1 MIYDNLTHA
10 AIYHGLGPRFQ
21 QAFDYLARFD
31 PTNIDGRVT
40 LDGDNLF
47 ALVQS
52 YQTAP
57 ASTKQFESHRLYADI
72 QYIAAG
78 EERIYTATL
87 DRLEVTTPYSSGND
101 AALYQGPD
109 DAPLHLRVGDFAVLW
124 PQDGHKPCCAV
135 AAPGA
140 VKKVVIKVRL

>member
-1 MIYDNLTHA
+1 MIYDNIAHA
-10 AIYHGLGPRFQ
+10 ALYQGLGPRFA
-21 QAFDYLARFD
+21 QAFEYLTRFD
-31 PTNIDGRVT
+31 ATTADGKVS

-57 ASTKQFESHRLYADI
+57 AETKSFESHRLYADI

-78 EERIYTATL
+78 EEVILTAPL
-87 DRLEVTTPYSSGND
+87 GRLEVTTPYNANND
-101 AALYQGPD
+101 AALYKGPD
-109 DAPLHLRVGDFAVLW
+109 DTPLRLKVGDFAVLW
-124 PQDGHKPCCAV
+124 PQDGHKPCCLWT
-135 AAPGA
+135 APTS